1 MILGVPMISYA
12 RPPSIAL
19 CLQQP
24 PRALV
29 IYPWTTSSGFSSPR
43 LFQRSCNRED
53 HFVKVQ
59 MPLWGYQLSFSYHLS
74 PTISHI
80 KECTSPTVTTVV
92 ITLQMNISTHICE
105 TWADSW
111 MSMYLNDFQFSMRF
125 IFSPVHAKRH
135 GSATS
140 RVCLANQSCNHQRRW
155 RRVPTPY
162 NHRCLSKGVD
172 WLVVPMFVEGVCVD
186 PSARNS
192 MAAWP
197 VNLQLG
203 GQKTT

>member
-1 MILGVPMISYA
+1 MILGGPMISYA

-80 KECTSPTVTTVV
+80 KECTSPTVTTV
-92 ITLQMNISTHICE
+92 ITLPINIGANICE
-105 TWADSW
+105 TWQTYARPEQTHGCQYVF
-111 MSMYLNDFQFSMRF
+111 MICNAFDFFPCPRQ
-125 IFSPVHAKRH
+125 
-135 GSATS
+135 ATWLCK
-140 RVCLANQSCNHQRRW
+140 VKGLPCQSVMQPPAQ
-155 RRVPTPY
+155 V
-162 NHRCLSKGVD
+162 
-172 WLVVPMFVEGVCVD
+172 
-186 PSARNS
+186 
-192 MAAWP
+192 
-197 VNLQLG
+197 
-203 GQKTT
+203 TTGTNAI